1 MAEAPLTPFN
11 WSEAASNIADAAA
24 VAPFSPPPKGAAFE
38 RQLSSSESD
47 GAAATIAVGA
57 PASPPAAVPLQVHYA
72 DGIAVTAAAGGLSA
86 VPSDLIA
93 SGAPRGAP
101 LVAHTLASTTHGA
114 VQGILTGMR
123 MLDED
128 GRAGDASESDAHSVA
143 ESDAP
148 LPPAADLSSRAVEA
162 EMQKSSPFGQAASL
176 TLLAAD
182 VAKGVI
188 AFAVQEAISKGEMAK
203 TVEPWFQ
210 IEKLKSVPELG
221 NKDPRRDR
229 LRSFEFT
236 LRCVLLERKETD
248 AELDEAAATAAR
260 AADAVLT
267 GAPEEPEQSSEQRLK
282 RALKE
287 ALTEV
292 QETHKRVRAGGAAA
306 RTD

>member
-1 MAEAPLTPFN
+1 MQFTRLCCVCTTRGGVPRGYTACTHLCSCACIELFSQLNCTLVPLNEMAEAPLTPFN

-176 TLLAAD
+176 TL
-182 VAKGVI
+182 
-188 AFAVQEAISKGEMAK
+188 
-203 TVEPWFQ
+203 Q
-210 IEKLKSVPELG
+210 IG
-221 NKDPRRDR
+221 
-229 LRSFEFT
+229 
-236 LRCVLLERKETD
+236 
-248 AELDEAAATAAR
+248 R
-260 AADAVLT
+260 AHV
-267 GAPEEPEQSSEQRLK
+267 
-282 RALKE
+282 
-287 ALTEV
+287 
-292 QETHKRVRAGGAAA
+292 
-306 RTD
+306 